1 MEGCMS
7 EKLAMPLSEAA
18 VAVGLS
24 HWTLRKAINTGK
36 LKAMRVGRKILVSP
50 KELERF
56 LHGGTRKKHRH

>member
-1 MEGCMS
+1 MS

-24 HWTLRKAINTGK
+24 HWTLRKAINAGK

-50 KELERF
+50 DELKRF
-56 LHGGTRKKHRH
+56 LTGTNTKGKR